1 MIKYLLLGAFAFSL
15 MMCGSDTAKSAAN
28 KMMDGKE
35 MNNTEQ
41 KERKTPNKYS
51 ISPFPNSPG
60 FEDAKLSKMVYDK
73 GTFSFKVEGDKYK
86 LGSQTPDA
94 PQKMCANSA
103 KGQHIHMIIDNAP
116 YMAKYTSSFEAE
128 VADGEHYALAFLSR
142 SYHESI
148 KTDQANITSKI
159 EVKGGKITKAE
170 DVKLPMLFY
179 SRPKGT
185 YVGKKD
191 TEKIML
197 DFYLKNADLG
207 RNYMVKADINGE
219 IHMLKKWQ
227 PYFIEGLPMGENT
240 VELTL
245 VDKKGNKIDTPL
257 NPVKRTF
264 TLAADPVE

>member
-1 MIKYLLLGAFAFSL
+1 MIKYLLLSALGLCL
-15 MMCGSDTAKSAAN
+15 MTCGSDVAN
-28 KMMDGKE
+28 SSDSKK

-41 KERKTPNKYS
+41 KDRPTPNKYT
-51 ISPFPNSPG
+51 ISPFPHSPS
-60 FEDAKLSKMVYDK
+60 FEDAKLSNMNYDNS
-73 GTFSFKVEGDKYK
+73 TFSFKVDGDKYK
-86 LGSQTPDA
+86 LGAQTPDA
-94 PQKMCANSA
+94 DQKMCANSA

-116 YMAKYTSSFEAE
+116 YLAKYTSSFEAE
-128 VADGEHYALAFLSR
+128 MADGEHHTLAFLSR

-148 KTDQANITSKI
+148 KTEQASIAKKVT
-159 EVKGGKITKAE
+159 VKGGKITEAE

-185 YVGKKD
+185 YVGLQD
-191 TEKIML
+191 TKKIML

-207 RNYMVKADINGE
+207 RNYMVKAAINGE
-219 IHMLKKWQ
+219 IHMLNQWQ

-264 TLAADPVE
+264 TLKADPAE